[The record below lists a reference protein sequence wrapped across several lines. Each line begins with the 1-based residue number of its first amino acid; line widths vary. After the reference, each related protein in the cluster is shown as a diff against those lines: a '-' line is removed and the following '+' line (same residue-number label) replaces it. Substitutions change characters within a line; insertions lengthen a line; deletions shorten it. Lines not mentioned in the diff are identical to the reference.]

1 MPKRLERKL
10 FATAKQKGFSKA
22 RTKRYVYGTLNKLK
36 RRKGH

>member
-10 FATAKQKGFSKA
+10 VATAKARGFSKE

-36 RRKGH
+36 KKHK